1 MRLKGSRKA
10 GRLRT
15 RERGAALMVTLIII
29 ASLLAGAAVVVSL
42 QMGANR
48 GTDLTRSGMTAEY
61 CAETGMERAAPVV
74 AANYQAWGSSFC
86 GSAAEANCLP
96 SSPAAEAPIFQGI
109 NHTVGS
115 AANAFVLYLRDDE
128 DEMSGSQNYLQDENV
143 RTYVVSTCLL
153 FPDTPR
159 QVRELIEVTGGGTN
173 YGNQQGLGHSGNNFN
188 TLNTNGIQSG
198 F

>member
-1 MRLKGSRKA
+1 MRTRQ
-10 GRLRT
+10 

-74 AANYQAWGSSFC
+74 AANYQMWGSAMC
-86 GSAAEANCLP
+86 GSASEASCLP
-96 SSPAAEAPIFQGI
+96 SSPAGEAAIFSTVS
-109 NHTVGS
+109 HTIGS
-115 AANAFVLYLRDDE
+115 AGSAFVLYLRDDE
-128 DEMSGSQNYLQDENV
+128 DELTGSQNYSQDENTRV
-143 RTYVVSTCLL
+143 FVVSTCLL

-159 QVRELIEVTGGGTN
+159 QVRELIQLNGGGTN
-173 YGNQQGLGHSGNNFN
+173 YGQQQGTSSGANNFN
-188 TLNTNGIQSG
+188 TIVTGGPTG

>member
-1 MRLKGSRKA
+1 MQTRQ
-10 GRLRT
+10 

-61 CAETGMERAAPVV
+61 CAETGMERAAPIV
-74 AANYQAWGSSFC
+74 AGNYLMWGSSMC
-86 GSAAEANCLP
+86 GSASEVNCLP
-96 SSPAAEAPIFQGI
+96 SSPSAEAPIFSGI
-109 NHTVGS
+109 NHTIGATGS
-115 AANAFVLYLRDDE
+115 AFVLYLRDDE
-128 DEMSGSQNYLQDENV
+128 DELSGSQNYSVDRDQRV
-143 RTYVVSTCLL
+143 FIVSTCLL

-159 QVRELIEVTGGGTN
+159 QVRELIEYNAASAGSNVMAGGFGGG
-173 YGNQQGLGHSGNNFN
+173 NNNNSFYN
-188 TLNTNGIQSG
+188 